1 MKVVRDSVHAEPLSV
16 MSLPEWLSQWVDIDG
31 RQLVS
36 DPDSPIQIETASND
50 HFALVSLVARNA
62 RELDAAQFEQLSL
75 QTFNTLRR
83 ALCQTGP
90 FQPVRIWNYIPDI
103 LRDSGDDLDRYMIF
117 NRARYNAFD
126 QWFSE
131 DDIAQLPAGT
141 GVGHGQDELAI
152 HCLASLNGAAAVEN
166 PRQRPA
172 HQYSQR
178 YGPRP
183 PMFSRAITLKQP
195 GHSTPSVLV
204 GGTASV
210 VGEDTSHLDDTQAQ
224 LDETLL
230 NLAALVSHAV
240 GSDDDQESLGRFREV
255 RAYYPQDELPAEQ
268 VEHLAARM
276 PNATRID
283 WIQADL
289 CRRNLLVEI
298 EGIAEA

>member
-1 MKVVRDSVHAEPLSV
+1 
-16 MSLPEWLSQWVDIDG
+16 
-31 RQLVS
+31 
-36 DPDSPIQIETASND
+36 
-50 HFALVSLVARNA
+50 
-62 RELDAAQFEQLSL
+62 
-75 QTFNTLRR
+75 
-83 ALCQTGP
+83 
-90 FQPVRIWNYIPDI
+90 
-103 LRDSGDDLDRYMIF
+103 
-117 NRARYNAFD
+117 
-126 QWFSE
+126 
-131 DDIAQLPAGT
+131 
-141 GVGHGQDELAI
+141 
-152 HCLASLNGAAAVEN
+152 
-166 PRQRPA
+166 
-172 HQYSQR
+172 
-178 YGPRP
+178 
-183 PMFSRAITLKQP
+183 
-195 GHSTPSVLV
+195 LV